1 MSRRTRP
8 PLSAR
13 LDRCKCLSF
22 AQRGGGGIGKRGQGR
37 CGFATAT
44 TSSPSVSGRCSGCP
58 PNTPFA
64 GTFRG
69 RDEFDKRSQGTAE
82 VVRGA
87 VLDNKKSRF
96 PGIFSLAKPSDGLE
110 PSTPSLPWSL
120 GGNLSQPTA
129 TVFAYLGRSR
139 RRPICDRL
147 PPVAAALLH
156 KCSMIRCPSW
166 LRPGTNP
173 TRRRSPVL
181 PKTPVDRRGR
191 GGPND
196 NPASRSARRRLG

>member
-1 MSRRTRP
+1 VPVLRAARRWRDWQKEDKADAGSLRP
-8 PLSAR
+8 PRRA
-13 LDRCKCLSF
+13 
-22 AQRGGGGIGKRGQGR
+22 
-37 CGFATAT
+37 
-44 TSSPSVSGRCSGCP
+44 PPVSGRCSAVPAQHSICRHFSWTRRVRQAVPRYCGGAPWCCP
-58 PNTPFA
+58 
-64 GTFRG
+64 R
-69 RDEFDKRSQGTAE
+69 QQ
-82 VVRGA
+82 
-87 VLDNKKSRF
+87 KSRF